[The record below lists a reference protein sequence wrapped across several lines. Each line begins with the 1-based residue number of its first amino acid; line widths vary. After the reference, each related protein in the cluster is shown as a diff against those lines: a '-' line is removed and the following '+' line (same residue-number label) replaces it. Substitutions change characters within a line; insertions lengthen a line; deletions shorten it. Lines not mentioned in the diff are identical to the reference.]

1 MTWNVERKIQSFN
14 YTQDTP
20 EFGINLSTKREIL
33 EQSLCEIKYR
43 SIFENALVGI
53 FQATKNGNYL
63 MVNSTLATIYGYQSS
78 SELIANVKN
87 IKKQLYVDKNRY
99 LELMRLL
106 QENKTIKRFESQV
119 YRRDGT
125 IIWISENVRPIY
137 DSKANFLGYEG
148 TVEDI
153 TERKLSEKLIQDELK
168 KQRDAAESK
177 YQFLSMVC
185 HDLRTFL
192 TVILTASDLL
202 KYHNDKLKEKDRE
215 KYFTKISTTIKTMNE
230 LLEGLLVIGKTE
242 FAKQTIQIVPFD
254 FRDFCESI
262 WQDVQ
267 TITKT
272 NHQLIYS
279 SKCDNITLITDKTLL
294 RQILMN
300 LFLNAVK
307 YSPESN
313 TVYLDLNY
321 QNNQITFK
329 IKDEGVGI
337 PKEEQDK
344 LFEAFHRAS
353 NALKFAGTGLG
364 MTIVKRAVELQGGT
378 ISVESEVGKGTT
390 FAVTLPTICTKIST
404 KTSETKVLCCVT
416 E

>member
-14 YTQDTP
+14 YAQNTP

-33 EQSLCEIKYR
+33 EQSLCETKYR

-63 MVNSTLATIYGYQSS
+63 MVNSTLATIYGYHSS

-137 DSKANFLGYEG
+137 DSKGNFLGYEG

-153 TERKLSEKLIQDELK
+153 TERKLSEKIIQDELK

-215 KYFTKISTTIKTMNE
+215 KYFSKISTTIKTMNE

-254 FRDFCESI
+254 FRGFCESI

-267 TITKT
+267 AITKT

-279 SKCDNITLITDKTLL
+279 SICDNITLITDKTLL

-300 LFLNAVK
+300 LLLNAVK

-313 TVYLDLNY
+313 IVYLDLNY

-404 KTSETKVLCCVT
+404 KASETKVLCCVT